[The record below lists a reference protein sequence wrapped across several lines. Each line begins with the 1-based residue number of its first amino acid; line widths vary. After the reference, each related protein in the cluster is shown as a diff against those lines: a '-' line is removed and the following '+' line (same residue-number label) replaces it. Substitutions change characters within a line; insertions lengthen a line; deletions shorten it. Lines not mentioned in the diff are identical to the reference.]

1 MKTSLLTLL
10 VLFAAIN
17 IHAVNL
23 PITFE
28 SGTPAITNFDGGV
41 LSVIDNPDATGLN
54 TTAKVAKMVKGAGQ
68 PWAGAYITLDN
79 PIDFSSSK
87 TFKMKV
93 WAPKIGTKVLL
104 KVENASDGGIN
115 FEKEVTTLKANEW
128 EEVTFDYSTI
138 DDSKEYKKV
147 VIIFDLGTMGDGSAN
162 FTYYLDDIMLE
173 GMSTETKVEI
183 PVDFESSSLNYSFTD
198 FDGGAVTIIDNPDK
212 TGINTSDKVG
222 KMVKGAGQ
230 PWAGSYLTLDKSVDF
245 STSKTFKM
253 KVWAP
258 KIGTKVLLKVEN
270 LTDGGINFEKEV
282 LSEKSG
288 QWEELVFDYSAVDA
302 TKDYHKIVLIFDNGT
317 VGDGSANFTYYFDDI
332 KVENVKVPLVLP
344 IGFESASIN
353 YAFTNFDGG
362 NVSVI
367 DNPDANGL
375 NTSVKVAK
383 MIKGAGQPWAGAYLT
398 LDNVIDF
405 SMGKIFKM
413 KVWAPKIGTK
423 VLLKIENLSDGGI
436 NFEKEVLTKKAGE
449 WEELIFD
456 YNTVDATKDY
466 QKIVLIFD
474 NGTVGDGSANF
485 TYYFDDIILE
495 GTTPMLKISE
505 ASNTKIISGSN
516 YLEIFTDAVVPVTVY
531 DISGKKLIATV
542 CEYHTNISLKKGI
555 YIVQVGNYISRRL
568 VK

>member
-1 MKTSLLTLL
+1 
-10 VLFAAIN
+10 
-17 IHAVNL
+17 
-23 PITFE
+23 
-28 SGTPAITNFDGGV
+28 
-41 LSVIDNPDATGLN
+41 
-54 TTAKVAKMVKGAGQ
+54 
-68 PWAGAYITLDN
+68 
-79 PIDFSSSK
+79 
-87 TFKMKV
+87 
-93 WAPKIGTKVLL
+93 
-104 KVENASDGGIN
+104 
-115 FEKEVTTLKANEW
+115 
-128 EEVTFDYSTI
+128 
-138 DDSKEYKKV
+138 
-147 VIIFDLGTMGDGSAN
+147 
-162 FTYYLDDIMLE
+162 
-173 GMSTETKVEI
+173 
-183 PVDFESSSLNYSFTD
+183 
-198 FDGGAVTIIDNPDK
+198 
-212 TGINTSDKVG
+212 
-222 KMVKGAGQ
+222 
-230 PWAGSYLTLDKSVDF
+230 
-245 STSKTFKM
+245 
-253 KVWAP
+253 
-258 KIGTKVLLKVEN
+258 
-270 LTDGGINFEKEV
+270 
-282 LSEKSG
+282 
-288 QWEELVFDYSAVDA
+288 
-302 TKDYHKIVLIFDNGT
+302 
-317 VGDGSANFTYYFDDI
+317 
-332 KVENVKVPLVLP
+332 
-344 IGFESASIN
+344 
-353 YAFTNFDGG
+353 
-362 NVSVI
+362 
-367 DNPDANGL
+367 
-375 NTSVKVAK
+375 